1 MPAMKGKYMDTN
13 NMEQLTIMKPVS
25 EVKSQDEARQIAIDW
40 QTSLQD
46 ESPSYSELAEDQVYF
61 ELLAK
66 QFDLVEEF
74 KENGII

>member
-1 MPAMKGKYMDTN
+1 MTLKN
-13 NMEQLTIMKPVS
+13 IS
-25 EVKSQDEARQIAIDW
+25 EVENQDEARQIAIDW
-40 QTSLQD
+40 QASMAD
-46 ESPSYSELAEDQVYF
+46 ESPSYGELAEDQLYF

>member
-1 MPAMKGKYMDTN
+1 MTLKD
-13 NMEQLTIMKPVS
+13 IS
-25 EVKSQDEARQIAIDW
+25 EVESQDEARQIAIDW
-40 QTSLQD
+40 QTSLED
-46 ESPSYSELAEDQVYF
+46 ESPSYSELAEYQMYF